1 MKTANLKTL
10 VFSGLLAACNSAA
23 FAMKKRNHRCRSAPA
38 GTPVEFE
45 RTSIRFWKP
54 TALCHNAATAEN
66 QLILEN
72 AAAIL
77 KGGTAGPSIVPG
89 KPEESLFIKV
99 AARTAEPV
107 MPPWPNDVQA
117 KKLTPKE
124 LGILSNGWLKVP
136 SVGPLQSPR
145 HELAAHQ

>member
-1 MKTANLKTL
+1 M
-10 VFSGLLAACNSAA
+10 
-23 FAMKKRNHRCRSAPA
+23 
-38 GTPVEFE
+38 
-45 RTSIRFWKP
+45 TSIRFWKP
-54 TALCHNAATAEN
+54 TAFACHNAATAEN

-124 LGILSNGWLKVP
+124 LGILQQWVAEGA
-136 SVGPLQSPR
+136 VGGLCQSPR